1 MTAAL
6 LTASPARDVTP
17 GSPLDG
23 LLHTHGVHGT
33 HEADGTVPSYPPY
46 DAHLRVL
53 ARRGRPVAEA
63 LAELVVHG
71 ARRAADRL
79 RPRYEASGRADGH
92 VCAAVPASLAHSP
105 GATEAGARALHA
117 AVGRPNLMISVPAT
131 EPGLAAITACLSAG
145 IGVHAVS
152 VVSLERYARLV
163 DAALTGLERAADG
176 GLDPAA
182 VPLAVSLATG
192 ALDGASARRPGEP
205 GADAGPKRP
214 VGLGA
219 ATVHL
224 ARRMR
229 EEIHGSE
236 RWRALAGLGARPH
249 RLSWDLPPGPHAH
262 DTTHTRAWRILD
274 ALPSYGLCYRE
285 LTAAAEAADLARAA
299 HRQRRT
305 AHLVGTALLG
315 APAEPFLTSEQGRG

>member
-6 LTASPARDVTP
+6 LTAPPARDLAP

-23 LLHTHGVHGT
+23 LLHTHGAHGPHGT
-33 HEADGTVPSYPPY
+33 HGPCEADGAAPSYPPY

-92 VCAAVPASLAHSP
+92 VCAAVPTSLAHSP
-105 GATEAGARALHA
+105 GATEAGARALHE

-131 EPGLAAITACLSAG
+131 ERGLAAITACLSAG

-163 DAALTGLERAADG
+163 DAVLTGLERAADG

-182 VPLAVSLATG
+182 VPSAVSLATA
-192 ALDGASARRPGEP
+192 ALDEASARRRPGEP
-205 GADAGPKRP
+205 GADTGPDRP
-214 VGLGA
+214 VGLAA

-229 EEIHGSE
+229 EEIHGSQ
-236 RWRALAGLGARPH
+236 RWHALAEQGARPH
-249 RLSWDLPPGPHAH
+249 RLLWDLPPG
-262 DTTHTRAWRILD
+262 THSHKDASAWRILD

-305 AHLVGTALLG
+305 AHLVEAALLG
-315 APAEPFLTSEQGRG
+315 AREQE